1 MVEKW
6 LLQVQETMIL
16 SLQDV
21 TKESVVAYDEQ
32 PRDKWVLEW
41 PGQVVIAAST
51 IYWTRDVT
59 SSIESGTL
67 QVNTT
72 TCGYVKTVGIYTSLG
87 LCVHYHNAI
96 GSVQIE
102 SQVSWQWVGRI
113 SV

>member
-16 SLQDV
+16 SLRDV
-21 TKESVVAYDEQ
+21 MKESVVAYEEH

-59 SSIESGTL
+59 DAIENGTL
-67 QVNTT
+67 QV
-72 TCGYVKTVGIYTSLG
+72 YVCTSMMK
-87 LCVHYHNAI
+87 AI
-96 GSVQIE
+96 
-102 SQVSWQWVGRI
+102 
-113 SV
+113 

>member
-21 TKESVVAYDEQ
+21 MKESVTAYEEK

-51 IYWTRDVT
+51 IYWTKDVT
-59 SSIESGTL
+59 DAIESGTL
-67 QVNTT
+67 
-72 TCGYVKTVGIYTSLG
+72 K
-87 LCVHYHNAI
+87 VH
-96 GSVQIE
+96 SCLEELQ
-102 SQVSWQWVGRI
+102 
-113 SV
+113 

>member
-21 TKESVVAYDEQ
+21 MEESVKAYDEQ

-41 PGQVVIAAST
+41 PGQVIIAAST

-59 SSIESGTL
+59 SSIEEGKL
-67 QVNTT
+67 QV
-72 TCGYVKTVGIYTSLG
+72 S
-87 LCVHYHNAI
+87 
-96 GSVQIE
+96 
-102 SQVSWQWVGRI
+102 
-113 SV
+113 